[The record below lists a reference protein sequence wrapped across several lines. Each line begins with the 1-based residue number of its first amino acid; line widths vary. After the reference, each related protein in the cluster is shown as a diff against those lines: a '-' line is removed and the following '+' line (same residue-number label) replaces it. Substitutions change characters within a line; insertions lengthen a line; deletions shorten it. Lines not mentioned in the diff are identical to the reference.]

1 MAKEFSRATRVAE
14 QMQRELADLLMFEV
28 KDPRIGM
35 VTITAVEV
43 TGDMAHAKIFYS
55 APQAKST
62 QAQPNQTKSSQAK
75 PNAINHTKTLQ
86 SIQNGLENS
95 AGYLRTQVAKRMLL
109 RTVPQLHF
117 VYDESIDIGMKMSQL
132 IEAARATDKNPD

>member
-1 MAKEFSRATRVAE
+1 MAKEYSRSHRVAE

-62 QAQPNQTKSSQAK
+62 EGKSNSA
-75 PNAINHTKTLQ
+75 NHAKTLQ

-117 VYDESIDIGMKMSQL
+117 VYDESIDIGMKMAQL
-132 IEAARATDKNPD
+132 IDAARASDKSNS

>member
-1 MAKEFSRATRVAE
+1 MAKEFSRSTRVAE

-28 KDPRIGM
+28 KDPRVTM

-55 APQAKST
+55 APQAQST
-62 QAQPNQTKSSQAK
+62 KAK
-75 PNAINHTKTLQ
+75 PNAENHAKTLQ
-86 SIQNGLENS
+86 TIQNGLEKS
-95 AGYLRTQVAKRMLL
+95 AGFLRTQVAKRMLL

-117 VYDESIDIGMKMSQL
+117 VYDESIDIGIKMGQL
-132 IEAARATDKNPD
+132 IDAARATDKN

>member
-1 MAKEFSRATRVAE
+1 MAKEFSRASRVAE
-14 QMQRELADLLMFEV
+14 QMQRELADLLMFEA

-55 APQAKST
+55 APQAK
-62 QAQPNQTKSSQAK
+62 ANQAK
-75 PNAINHTKTLQ
+75 SAANHAKTLQ

-95 AGYLRTQVAKRMLL
+95 AGFLRTQIAKRMLL

-117 VYDESIDIGMKMSQL
+117 VYDESIDIGMKMAQL
-132 IEAARATDKNPD
+132 IDAARATDKNLD

>member
-1 MAKEFSRATRVAE
+1 MAKEFSRSIRVAE

-28 KDPRIGM
+28 KDPRVTM

-55 APQAKST
+55 APQAK
-62 QAQPNQTKSSQAK
+62 Q
-75 PNAINHTKTLQ
+75 NAENHAKTLQ
-86 SIQNGLENS
+86 TIQNGLEKS
-95 AGYLRTQVAKRMLL
+95 AGFLRTQVAKRMLL

-117 VYDESIDIGMKMSQL
+117 VYDESIDIGIKMAQL
-132 IEAARATDKNPD
+132 IDAARATDKNQD

>member
-14 QMQRELADLLMFEV
+14 QMQRELADLLMFEA

-55 APQAKST
+55 APQAKAT
-62 QAQPNQTKSSQAK
+62 QAI
-75 PNAINHTKTLQ
+75 PNAANHTKTLQ

-95 AGYLRTQVAKRMLL
+95 AGFLRTQIAKRMLL

-117 VYDESIDIGMKMSQL
+117 VYDESIDIGMKMAQL
-132 IEAARATDKNPD
+132 IDAARATDKDQD

>member
-1 MAKEFSRATRVAE
+1 MVKQYSRANRVAE

-28 KDPRIGM
+28 KDPRVTM

-55 APQAKST
+55 AAKKLDS
-62 QAQPNQTKSSQAK
+62 
-75 PNAINHTKTLQ
+75 L
-86 SIQNGLENS
+86 QNGLEKS

-117 VYDESIDIGMKMSQL
+117 VYDESIDVGIKMAQL
-132 IEAARATDKNPD
+132 IDAARASDDKINPDK

>member
-28 KDPRIGM
+28 KDPRVTM

-55 APQAKST
+55 APQAKPT
-62 QAQPNQTKSSQAK
+62 QAK
-75 PNAINHTKTLQ
+75 PNIANHAKTLQ

-117 VYDESIDIGMKMSQL
+117 VYDESIDIGMKMAQL
-132 IEAARATDKNPD
+132 IDAARATDKNLD

>member
-55 APQAKST
+55 APQAKAT
-62 QAQPNQTKSSQAK
+62 QAKS
-75 PNAINHTKTLQ
+75 NATNHAKTLQ

-117 VYDESIDIGMKMSQL
+117 VYDESIDIGIKMAQL
-132 IEAARATDKNPD
+132 IDAARATDKNQD

>member
-14 QMQRELADLLMFEV
+14 QMQRELADLLQFEV
-28 KDPRIGM
+28 KDPRVGM

-55 APQAKST
+55 APQSKSA
-62 QAQPNQTKSSQAK
+62 QAMPSDANRA
-75 PNAINHTKTLQ
+75 KTLQ
-86 SIQNGLENS
+86 SIQNGLEKS
-95 AGYLRTQVAKRMLL
+95 SGFLRSQVAKRMLL

-117 VYDESIDIGMKMSQL
+117 MYDESIDIGMKMAQL
-132 IEAARATDKNPD
+132 IDAARATDKNLD

>member
-55 APQAKST
+55 APQAQST
-62 QAQPNQTKSSQAK
+62 QAK
-75 PNAINHTKTLQ
+75 PNIANHAKTLQ
-86 SIQNGLENS
+86 SIQSGLENS

-117 VYDESIDIGMKMSQL
+117 VYDESIDIGMKMAQL
-132 IEAARATDKNPD
+132 IDAARATDKNID

>member
-14 QMQRELADLLMFEV
+14 QMQRELADLLMFEA

-55 APQAKST
+55 APQAKS
-62 QAQPNQTKSSQAK
+62 S
-75 PNAINHTKTLQ
+75 NANHAKTLQ

-95 AGYLRTQVAKRMLL
+95 AGFLRTQVAKRMLL

-117 VYDESIDIGMKMSQL
+117 VYDESIDIGMKMAQL
-132 IEAARATDKNPD
+132 IDAARATDKDLD

>member
-1 MAKEFSRATRVAE
+1 MAKDFSRSHRVAE

-35 VTITAVEV
+35 ITITAVEV

-55 APQAKST
+55 A
-62 QAQPNQTKSSQAK
+62 AK
-75 PNAINHTKTLQ
+75 P
-86 SIQNGLENS
+86 SESMQNGLDKS
-95 AGYLRTQVAKRMLL
+95 AGFLRTQLAKRMLL

-117 VYDESIDIGMKMSQL
+117 VYDASIDNGMKMSQL
-132 IEAARATDKNPD
+132 IDEALASKPDNKQ